1 MSTTFTAAVD
11 RDRLHDVRRNSQPD
25 RHQLLLGLASII
37 AVMAIVLS
45 YAGRTRASAM
55 AAPADSAVNLNAVT
69 NARELE
75 GALEPA
81 LSSVADRRFA
91 ATELLAFIL
100 AHRKENG
107 PIPNVGAVMRA
118 TVPAEAIER
127 GSSLEHQARLRRA
140 AERAESQR
148 GTRPARLPLFTAD
161 DLASIKPRLIV
172 RSSGVFRNQ
181 ALQWTA
187 IYLLSIWCVAF
198 VWWLRGRG
206 DFALL
211 GAAHLLTAIGFAL
224 VLSRADPLRDTML
237 FVRYAQGVLVGCVGL
252 ALASLIDFRRSAL
265 AAFTYLPLAGAL
277 GLSAVL
283 LIFGSGPA
291 GSNAKVNLGPVQPV
305 EAIRLLLGLF
315 LAGYFA
321 RRWELLRQIRG
332 RTVRHVTLPDWL
344 QLPRFDYLL
353 PVVVGIVTALLF
365 FFLQRDLGP
374 ALFVSCVFLAIYAIA
389 RNRVGL
395 ALGGLAV
402 LTAGFYLG
410 YLLNISST
418 LTARVHMWRSAWDNV
433 ARGGDQIAQAMWAL
447 GTGGVFGTGLGLGD
461 TRYVPAGYTDLPL
474 AAVGEELGFIG
485 ILCVVAAF
493 AIIGWRGYRT
503 ALRAASDYAFFLA
516 TILTL
521 FLIFPVLLMA
531 AGMLGVVPLTGVV
544 TPFVSFG
551 GSAMVANFTALGLLA
566 AIGRTSSSV
575 PAASMPFS
583 HGMRALASTFT
594 VAALV
599 LVGVLVNVQVVRA
612 DTYAVR
618 PHLGLQG
625 DGVRRYQYNPRVLD
639 VLAQIP
645 RGTVYDR
652 NGLPLATTERS
663 LIESAAAEYKKRG
676 IDISACDKPSE
687 RCYPLGAAAF
697 HLLGDLST
705 RRNWGASNSSYV
717 ERDLQDRLRG
727 FDDHAAAVSVAD
739 AAGRSAPTM
748 RRDFGA
754 LVPLLR
760 HRYRPGSS
768 DVKAFLERTRDVTL
782 TIDGPLQARVAR
794 ILAKYAERTSAG
806 RAAAVVIDPA
816 TGDVLASVSYPLPD
830 SKTDA
835 EADGRGRPSGR
846 PDDEESEAESVFDR
860 ARYGLYAPGSTF
872 KLVTAAAALRL
883 DSSHWNDTFIC
894 SRQDHGRVGARVP
907 GYGLVRDDP
916 KDDRPHGSIAMR
928 DAIVRS
934 CNAYFAQLA
943 ARLGPRPLLDTAALA
958 GISVARDN
966 SAARLRATLAH
977 AAYGQGDVVAT
988 PLRMARVAAA
998 IANGGLL
1005 REPRIARPSAP
1016 AGGADLS
1023 TSAKATVDE
1032 KVGASEVG
1040 PEKPDRLLT
1049 PESAVRLAN
1058 ALRDAVVA
1066 GTGRSVSAHPARIA
1080 GKTGT
1085 AEVAN
1090 APSHAW
1096 FVGFAPHRGKKQIA
1110 FAVLF
1115 EHAGYGGAIATPA
1128 AGEIVTA
1135 AASRGLIE

>member
-1 MSTTFTAAVD
+1 MSTTFTPAID
-11 RDRLHDVRRNSQPD
+11 RDRLHHVRRSAQPD
-25 RHQLLLGLASII
+25 RHQLLLVLASVV
-37 AVMAIVLS
+37 AVMAIGLS
-45 YAGRTRASAM
+45 YAGRTRVSGLAVSAG
-55 AAPADSAVNLNAVT
+55 PVTNLNAVT
-69 NARELE
+69 DARELE
-75 GALEPA
+75 RALEPA
-81 LSSVADRRFA
+81 FSSVSDRRFA
-91 ATELLAFIL
+91 AAQLLAFVL
-100 AHRKENG
+100 TLKKENG
-107 PIPNVGAVMRA
+107 EIPNVGAVMGA
-118 TVPAEAIER
+118 TVSADAIDR
-127 GSSLEHQARLRRA
+127 GASVEYQARLRRA

-148 GTRPARLPLFTAD
+148 AARPARLPLFSAD
-161 DLASIKPRLIV
+161 DLAAIKPRLTV
-172 RSSGVFRNQ
+172 RSSAAFRNQ
-181 ALQWTA
+181 TLQWGA
-187 IYLLSIWCVAF
+187 IYLLAIWAVAL

-224 VLSRADPLRDTML
+224 VLSRSDPLRDTML
-237 FVRYAQGVLVGCVGL
+237 FVRYAQGVLVGCAGL
-252 ALASLIDFRRSAL
+252 VLASLIDFRRSAL

-283 LIFGSGPA
+283 LLFGSGPA
-291 GSNAKVNLGPVQPV
+291 GSNARVNLGPVQPV

-321 RRWELLRQIRG
+321 RRWELLRQTRG
-332 RTVRHVTLPDWL
+332 RTVRHLTLPDWL
-344 QLPRFDYLL
+344 HLPRVDYLL
-353 PVVVGIVTALLF
+353 PVVVGIATALLF

-389 RNRVGL
+389 RNRAGL

-402 LTAGFYLG
+402 LTAGFYVG
-410 YLLNISST
+410 YALNISST
-418 LTARVHMWRSAWDNV
+418 LSARVHMWRSAWDNV

-493 AIIGWRGYRT
+493 AVIGWRGYRT
-503 ALRAASDYAFFLA
+503 ALRATNDYAFFLA

-521 FLIFPVLLMA
+521 FLIFPVVLMA

-551 GSAMVANFTALGLLA
+551 GSAMVANFAALGLLA
-566 AIGRTSSSV
+566 AIGKTAAST
-575 PAASMPFS
+575 PAASRPFRR
-583 HGMRALASTFT
+583 GMTALASTFT
-594 VAALV
+594 VAALA
-599 LVGVLVNVQVVRA
+599 LVGVLVNVQVIRA
-612 DTYAVR
+612 DSYAVK
-618 PHLGLQG
+618 PHLGLQA

-639 VLAQIP
+639 VVAQIP

-652 NGLPLATTERS
+652 NGLPLATNDRS
-663 LIESAAAEYKKRG
+663 LMESAAAEYKKRG
-676 IDISACDKPSE
+676 VEISGCDKPAE
-687 RCYPLGAAAF
+687 RCYPLGAATF

-705 RRNWGASNSSYV
+705 RRNWGASNSSYI

-739 AAGRSAPTM
+739 ASGRAAPTM
-748 RRDFGA
+748 RRDYGD

-768 DVKAFLERTRDVTL
+768 DVKEFLERTRDVTL
-782 TIDGPLQARVAR
+782 TIDGPFQARVTR
-794 ILAKYAERTSAG
+794 ILAKYAERTAAG

-816 TGDVLASVSYPLPD
+816 TGDVLASASYPLPD
-830 SKTDA
+830 PKAVET
-835 EADGRGRPSGR
+835 
-846 PDDEESEAESVFDR
+846 DDEDEDTEALFDR

-883 DSSHWNDTFIC
+883 DPSNWNDTFIC
-894 SRQDHGRVGARVP
+894 SRQDHGRVGARVHEF
-907 GYGLVRDDP
+907 GVVRDDL
-916 KDDRPHGSIAMR
+916 KDEHPHGSIAMR
-928 DAIVRS
+928 DAIVQS

-943 ARLGPRPLLDTAALA
+943 VRLGPRPLLDTAALA

-966 SAARLRATLAH
+966 SASRLRATLAH

-988 PLRMARVAAA
+988 PLRMARIAAA

-1005 REPRIARPSAP
+1005 REPRIARASAST
-1016 AGGADLS
+1016 LS
-1023 TSAKATVDE
+1023 K
-1032 KVGASEVG
+1032 
-1040 PEKPDRLLT
+1040 PERLLT
-1049 PESAVRLAN
+1049 PDSAARLAN

-1066 GTGRSVSAHPARIA
+1066 GTGRSVSAHPGRIA

-1128 AGEIVTA
+1128 AGDIVTA

>member
-1 MSTTFTAAVD
+1 VSTTFTAAVD
-11 RDRLHDVRRNSQPD
+11 RDRLHDRARRTAQPD
-25 RHQLLLGLASII
+25 RHQLLLVLVSVVAL
-37 AVMAIVLS
+37 MAIALS
-45 YAGRTRASAM
+45 YVGKTRASAM
-55 AAPADSAVNLNAVT
+55 AGRTRTVTDLNAVT
-69 NARELE
+69 DARQLE
-75 GALEPA
+75 RALEPA
-81 LSSVADRRFA
+81 FSSLSDRRFA
-91 ATELLAFIL
+91 AAHLAAFVL
-100 AHRKENG
+100 AQRKESG
-107 PIPNVGAVMRA
+107 AIPNVGALMAA
-118 TVPAEAIER
+118 TVSAEAVER
-127 GSSLEHQARLRRA
+127 GGSLEYQGRLRRA
-140 AERAESQR
+140 AERAEAQR
-148 GTRPARLPLFTAD
+148 SARPTRLPLLTAD
-161 DLASIKPRLIV
+161 DLAAVKPGLVV
-172 RSSGVFRNQ
+172 RSTTAFRSQ
-181 ALQWTA
+181 TLLWTA
-187 IYLLSIWCVAF
+187 VYLLSIWSVAL

-224 VLSRADPLRDTML
+224 VLSRSDPLRDTLL
-237 FVRYAQGVLVGCVGL
+237 FVRYAHGVLVGCVGL
-252 ALASLIDFRRSAL
+252 AIASSIDFRRSAL
-265 AAFTYLPLAGAL
+265 AAFTYLPLAAAL
-277 GLSAVL
+277 VLSAVL
-283 LIFGSGPA
+283 LLFGGGPA

-332 RTVRHVTLPDWL
+332 RTVRQITLPDWL
-344 QLPRFDYLL
+344 HLPRFEYLL
-353 PVVVGIVTALLF
+353 PVVVGTATALVF

-374 ALFVSCVFLAIYAIA
+374 ALFVSCVFLAIYAVA
-389 RNRVGL
+389 RNRAGL
-395 ALGGLAV
+395 AIAGLAV
-402 LTAGFYLG
+402 LTAGFYAG

-418 LTARVHMWRSAWDNV
+418 LSARVHMWRSAWDNV

-474 AAVGEELGFIG
+474 AAIGEELGFVG
-485 ILCVVAAF
+485 VLCVLAAF
-493 AIIGWRGYRT
+493 GIIGWRGYRT
-503 ALRAASDYAFFLA
+503 ALRATNDYAFFLA

-566 AIGRTSSSV
+566 AIARTTSSVRAASV
-575 PAASMPFS
+575 PFTG
-583 HGMRALASTFT
+583 GMRALASTCA

-599 LVGVLVNVQVVRA
+599 LIGVLVDVQVVRA
-612 DTYAVR
+612 DTYAAK
-618 PHLGLQG
+618 PHLGLQA
-625 DGVRRYQYNPRVLD
+625 DGIRRYQYNPRILD
-639 VLAQIP
+639 VVAQIP

-652 NGLPLATTERS
+652 NGLPLATNEPS
-663 LIESAAAEYKKRG
+663 LIESAPAEYQKRG
-676 IDISACDKPSE
+676 VEIAGCEKSAE
-687 RCYPLGAAAF
+687 RCYPLGPAAF

-705 RRNWGASNSSYV
+705 RRNWGAGNSSYV

-727 FDDHAAAVSVAD
+727 FDDHAAAVAVVDVS
-739 AAGRSAPTM
+739 GRSAPTM
-748 RRDFGA
+748 RRDYRDV
-754 LVPLLR
+754 VPLLR

-768 DVKAFLERTRDVTL
+768 DVREFRERTRDVTL
-782 TIDGPLQARVAR
+782 TIDGPFQARVAR
-794 ILAKYAERTSAG
+794 ILAKHAARTPTG

-816 TGDVLASVSYPLPD
+816 SGDVLASVSYPLPD
-830 SKTDA
+830 TRVGGTES
-835 EADGRGRPSGR
+835 RV
-846 PDDEESEAESVFDR
+846 PDDEDAETQSVFDR

-883 DSSHWNDTFIC
+883 DPSNWNDSFIC

-907 GYGLVRDDP
+907 EYGLVRDDP
-916 KDDRPHGSIAMR
+916 KDEHPHGSIAMR
-928 DAIVRS
+928 DAIVQS

-943 ARLGPRPLLDTAALA
+943 ARIGVRPLLDTAALA

-966 SAARLRATLAH
+966 SASRLRSTLAH

-988 PLRMARVAAA
+988 PLRMARIAAA

-1005 REPRIARPSAP
+1005 REPRIARA
-1016 AGGADLS
+1016 AVGTDRS
-1023 TSAKATVDE
+1023 TSATATAAK
-1032 KVGASEVG
+1032 KVGPSG
-1040 PEKPDRLLT
+1040 EKAERLLT
-1049 PESAVRLAN
+1049 PDSAARLAN

-1066 GTGRSVSAHPARIA
+1066 GTGRSVSAHPGRIA

-1115 EHAGYGGAIATPA
+1115 EHAGYGGAVATPA

-1135 AASRGLIE
+1135 AAARGLIE

>member
-1 MSTTFTAAVD
+1 M
-11 RDRLHDVRRNSQPD
+11 
-25 RHQLLLGLASII
+25 LASVV

-45 YAGRTRASAM
+45 YAGRTRASAI
-55 AAPADSAVNLNAVT
+55 AAPSDSAVNLNAVT
-69 NARELE
+69 TARELE

-81 LSSVADRRFA
+81 FSSLADRRFA
-91 ATELLAFIL
+91 ATELLAFVL
-100 AHRKENG
+100 TLRKENG
-107 PIPNVGAVMRA
+107 PIPNVGAVMGA
-118 TVPAEAIER
+118 TVAAGAVER
-127 GSSLEHQARLRRA
+127 GASLEHQARLRRA
-140 AERAESQR
+140 AERAELQR
-148 GTRPARLPLFTAD
+148 GTRPTMLPLFTAD

-172 RSSGVFRNQ
+172 RSPRAFRNQ
-181 ALQWTA
+181 TLQWAA
-187 IYLLSIWCVAF
+187 IYLLSIWGVAL
-198 VWWLRGRG
+198 VWWRRGRG

-237 FVRYAQGVLVGCVGL
+237 FVRYAQGVLVGCLGL
-252 ALASLIDFRRSAL
+252 VLASLIDFRRSAL

-283 LIFGSGPA
+283 LLFGSGPA

-332 RTVRHVTLPDWL
+332 RTVRHITLPDWL
-344 QLPRFDYLL
+344 HLPRFDYLL
-353 PVVVGIVTALLF
+353 PVIVGIATALLF

-389 RNRVGL
+389 RNRAGL

-418 LTARVHMWRSAWDNV
+418 LSARVHMWRSAWDNV

-447 GTGGVFGTGLGLGD
+447 GTGGVSGTGLGLGD

-485 ILCVVAAF
+485 ILAVIAAF
-493 AIIGWRGYRT
+493 GIIGWRGYRT
-503 ALRAASDYAFFLA
+503 ALRATSDYAFFLA

-566 AIGRTSSSV
+566 AIGRTAASV
-575 PAASMPFS
+575 PSASIPFS
-583 HGMRALASTFT
+583 RGMRVLASTFT
-594 VAALV
+594 LAALV

-612 DTYAVR
+612 DAYAVK

-639 VLAQIP
+639 VVAQIP
-645 RGTVYDR
+645 RGTVFDR
-652 NGLPLATTERS
+652 NGLPLATNERG
-663 LIESAAAEYKKRG
+663 LVESAAAEYRKRG
-676 IDISACDKPSE
+676 IEISACADPSE

-697 HLLGDLST
+697 HVLGDLTT

-727 FDDHAAAVSVAD
+727 FDDRAAAVSVAD
-739 AAGRSAPTM
+739 AAGQSAPTM
-748 RRDFGA
+748 RRDYGD

-782 TIDGPLQARVAR
+782 TIDGPFQARVAR

-816 TGDVLASVSYPLPD
+816 SGDVLASVSYPLPD
-830 SKTDA
+830 SRA
-835 EADGRGRPSGR
+835 EADAIDKDGRGRPSDR
-846 PDDEESEAESVFDR
+846 PDHEDSEAESVFDR

-883 DSSHWNDTFIC
+883 DPANWNDTFIC

-907 GYGLVRDDP
+907 EYGLVRDDP
-916 KDDRPHGSIAMR
+916 KDERPHGSIAMR
-928 DAIVRS
+928 DAIVQS

-988 PLRMARVAAA
+988 PLRMARIAAA

-1005 REPRIARPSAP
+1005 REPRIARAAP
-1016 AGGADLS
+1016 PTDANAKTGA
-1023 TSAKATVDE
+1023 AK
-1032 KVGASEVG
+1032 
-1040 PEKPDRLLT
+1040 PERLLT
-1049 PESAVRLAN
+1049 PDSASRLAN

-1066 GTGRSVSAHPARIA
+1066 GTGRSVSGHPARIA

-1128 AGEIVTA
+1128 AGDIVTA
-1135 AASRGLIE
+1135 AAARGLIE

>member
-1 MSTTFTAAVD
+1 VSATFTAAVD
-11 RDRLHDVRRNSQPD
+11 RDRLHEVCRTAQPD
-25 RHQLLLGLASII
+25 RHQRLLVLVSVVAM
-37 AVMAIVLS
+37 MAIGLS
-45 YAGRTRASAM
+45 YLGRTRAGVF
-55 AAPADSAVNLNAVT
+55 AASGEPAVNLNAVT
-69 NARELE
+69 EARDLE
-75 GALEPA
+75 RALEPA
-81 LSSVADRRFA
+81 FSSVSDRRFA
-91 ATELLAFIL
+91 AAQLSAFVLAL
-100 AHRKENG
+100 RKERG
-107 PIPNVGAVMRA
+107 DIPNVGAVMAA
-118 TVPAEAIER
+118 TISAEAIER
-127 GSSLEHQARLRRA
+127 GGSVEYQTRLRRA

-148 GTRPARLPLFTAD
+148 AARPARLPLLTAD
-161 DLASIKPRLIV
+161 DLAAIKPRLAV
-172 RSSGVFRNQ
+172 RTSASFRNQ
-181 ALQWTA
+181 TLQWSVV
-187 IYLLSIWCVAF
+187 YLLAIWGVAL

-224 VLSRADPLRDTML
+224 VLSRSDPVRDTML
-237 FVRYAQGVLVGCVGL
+237 FVRYAQGVVVGCAGL
-252 ALASLIDFRRSAL
+252 AIASLIDFRRSAL

-283 LIFGSGPA
+283 LLFGSGPA
-291 GSNAKVNLGPVQPV
+291 GSNARVNLGPVQPV

-321 RRWELLRQIRG
+321 RRWELLRQTRG
-332 RTVRHVTLPDWL
+332 RTIRRLTLPDWL
-344 QLPRFDYLL
+344 RFPRFDYLL
-353 PVVVGIVTALLF
+353 PVAVGIATALLF

-402 LTAGFYLG
+402 LTAGFYVG
-410 YLLNISST
+410 YVLNISST
-418 LTARVHMWRSAWDNV
+418 LSARVHMWRSAWDNV

-461 TRYVPAGYTDLPL
+461 TRYIPAGYTDLPL

-485 ILCVVAAF
+485 VLCVVAAF
-493 AIIGWRGYRT
+493 AVIGWRGYRT
-503 ALRAASDYAFFLA
+503 ALRATTDYAFFLA

-566 AIGRTSSSV
+566 AIGRTAAST
-575 PAASMPFS
+575 PAASLPFRR
-583 HGMRALASTFT
+583 GLTTLASTFT
-594 VAALV
+594 VAALA
-599 LVGVLVNVQVVRA
+599 LVGVLVNVQVIRA
-612 DTYAVR
+612 DSYTVK
-618 PHLGLQG
+618 PHLGLQA
-625 DGVRRYQYNPRVLD
+625 DGIRRYQYNPRVLD
-639 VLAQIP
+639 VVAQIP

-652 NGLPLATTERS
+652 NGLPLATNERS
-663 LIESAAAEYKKRG
+663 LIGSAAAEYKKRG
-676 IDISACDKPSE
+676 VEIAGCDTPAQ
-687 RCYPLGAAAF
+687 RCYPLGAATF

-705 RRNWGASNSSYV
+705 RRNWGASNSSYI

-739 AAGRSAPTM
+739 AAGRSAPAM
-748 RRDFGA
+748 RRDYGD

-768 DVKAFLERTRDVTL
+768 AVKEFLERTRDVTL
-782 TIDGPLQARVAR
+782 TIDGPFQARVTR

-816 TGDVLASVSYPLPD
+816 TGDVLASVSYPLPAAHVD
-830 SKTDA
+830 D
-835 EADGRGRPSGR
+835 EDGRVRPSASAKATAGTSGW
-846 PDDEESEAESVFDR
+846 PDDEDSEAESVFDR

-883 DSSHWNDTFIC
+883 DPSNWNDTFMC

-907 GYGLVRDDP
+907 EFGVVRDDL
-916 KDDRPHGSIAMR
+916 KDEHPHGSIAMR
-928 DAIVRS
+928 DAIVQS

-943 ARLGPRPLLDTAALA
+943 VRLGPRPLLDTAALA

-966 SAARLRATLAH
+966 SASRLRATLAH

-988 PLRMARVAAA
+988 PLRMARIAAA

-1005 REPRIARPSAP
+1005 REPRIARASAAPS
-1016 AGGADLS
+1016 
-1023 TSAKATVDE
+1023 T
-1032 KVGASEVG
+1032 
-1040 PEKPDRLLT
+1040 PERLLT
-1049 PESAVRLAN
+1049 SDSAARLAN

-1066 GTGRSVSAHPARIA
+1066 GTGRSVSAHPGRIA

>member
-11 RDRLHDVRRNSQPD
+11 RGRLLEVRRTAQPD
-25 RHQLLLGLASII
+25 RHQLLLVLASVV
-37 AVMAIVLS
+37 AVLAIGLS
-45 YAGRTRASAM
+45 YVGRTRAGAF
-55 AAPADSAVNLNAVT
+55 AASGEPVVNLNALT
-69 NARELE
+69 EARDLE
-75 GALEPA
+75 RALEPA
-81 LSSVADRRFA
+81 FSSVSDRRFA
-91 ATELLAFIL
+91 AAQLGAFVLAL
-100 AHRKENG
+100 RKETG
-107 PIPNVGAVMRA
+107 DLPNVGAIMAA
-118 TVPAEAIER
+118 TVSAAAIER
-127 GSSLEHQARLRRA
+127 GSSVEYQARLRRA
-140 AERAESQR
+140 AERAEAQR
-148 GTRPARLPLFTAD
+148 GARPARLTLLSAD
-161 DLASIKPRLIV
+161 DLAAVKPRLTV
-172 RSSGVFRNQ
+172 RSSAAFRNQ
-181 ALQWTA
+181 TLQWGA
-187 IYLLSIWCVAF
+187 VYLLAIWGVALA
-198 VWWLRGRG
+198 WWLRGRG

-224 VLSRADPLRDTML
+224 VLSRSDPVRDTML
-237 FVRYAQGVLVGCVGL
+237 FVRYTQGVLVGCVGL
-252 ALASLIDFRRSAL
+252 AIASLIDFRRSAL

-283 LIFGSGPA
+283 LLFGSGPA
-291 GSNAKVNLGPVQPV
+291 GSNARVNLGPIQPV

-321 RRWELLRQIRG
+321 RRWELLRQTRG
-332 RTVRHVTLPDWL
+332 RTVRRLTLPDWL
-344 QLPRFDYLL
+344 RFPRFDYLL
-353 PVVVGIVTALLF
+353 PVAMGIATALLF

-374 ALFVSCVFLAIYAIA
+374 ALFVSCVFLAVYAIA

-402 LTAGFYLG
+402 LTAGFYVG
-410 YLLNISST
+410 YALNISST
-418 LTARVHMWRSAWDNV
+418 LSARVHMWRSAWDNV

-461 TRYVPAGYTDLPL
+461 TRYIPAGYTDLPL

-493 AIIGWRGYRT
+493 AVIGWRGYRT
-503 ALRAASDYAFFLA
+503 ALRATNDYAFFLA

-566 AIGRTSSSV
+566 AIGRT
-575 PAASMPFS
+575 AASESGASLPFRR
-583 HGMRALASTFT
+583 GMTALASTIT
-594 VAALV
+594 VAALT
-599 LVGVLVNVQVVRA
+599 LVGVLVNVQVIQA
-612 DTYAVR
+612 DRYAVK
-618 PHLGLQG
+618 PHLGLQA

-639 VLAQIP
+639 VVAHIP

-652 NGLPLATTERS
+652 NGLPLATNEPS
-663 LIESAAAEYKKRG
+663 LIDSAAAEYKKRG
-676 IDISACDKPSE
+676 VEIAGCEKLAE
-687 RCYPLGAAAF
+687 RCYPLGAATF
-697 HLLGDLST
+697 HLLGDFST
-705 RRNWGASNSSYV
+705 RRNWGASNSSYI

-739 AAGRSAPTM
+739 ASGRSSPTM
-748 RRDFGA
+748 RRDYSD

-768 DVKAFLERTRDVTL
+768 DVKEFLERTRDVTL
-782 TIDGPLQARVAR
+782 TIDGPFQARVTR
-794 ILAKYAERTSAG
+794 ILAKYAARTSAG

-816 TGDVLASVSYPLPD
+816 TGDVLASVSYPLPGAKVD
-830 SKTDA
+830 DRDEEDPEA
-835 EADGRGRPSGR
+835 EAL
-846 PDDEESEAESVFDR
+846 FDR

-883 DSSHWNDTFIC
+883 DPSNWNDTFIC

-907 GYGLVRDDP
+907 EFGVVRDDL
-916 KDDRPHGSIAMR
+916 KDEHPHGSIAMR
-928 DAIVRS
+928 DAIVQS

-943 ARLGPRPLLDTAALA
+943 VRLGPRPLLDTAALA

-966 SAARLRATLAH
+966 SASRLRATLAH

-988 PLRMARVAAA
+988 PLRMARIAAA
-998 IANGGLL
+998 IADGGLL
-1005 REPRIARPSAP
+1005 REPRIARASAAVAP
-1016 AGGADLS
+1016 AGADLS
-1023 TSAKATVDE
+1023 TSAKATVD
-1032 KVGASEVG
+1032 KTVGLAK
-1040 PEKPDRLLT
+1040 PERLLT
-1049 PESAVRLAN
+1049 PESAARLAN

-1066 GTGRSVSAHPARIA
+1066 GTGRSVGAHPGRIA

>member
-11 RDRLHDVRRNSQPD
+11 RDQLHDVRRSSQPD
-25 RHQLLLGLASII
+25 RHQLLLMLASVV
-37 AVMAIVLS
+37 AVMAIGLS
-45 YAGRTRASAM
+45 YAGRTRASAI

-69 NARELE
+69 TARELE

-81 LSSVADRRFA
+81 FSSVADRRFA

-100 AHRKENG
+100 ALRKESG
-107 PIPNVGAVMRA
+107 QIPNVGAVLGA
-118 TVPAEAIER
+118 TVPAGAIEQ
-127 GSSLEHQARLRRA
+127 GASLEHQARLRRA

-148 GTRPARLPLFTAD
+148 AARPTRLALFTAE

-172 RSSGVFRNQ
+172 RSSSAFRNQ
-181 ALQWTA
+181 TLQWTGV
-187 IYLLSIWCVAF
+187 YLLSIWGVAL

-237 FVRYAQGVLVGCVGL
+237 FVRYAQGVLVGCAGL

-283 LIFGSGPA
+283 LLFGGGPA

-332 RTVRHVTLPDWL
+332 RTVRHITLPDWL
-344 QLPRFDYLL
+344 HLPRFDYLL
-353 PVVVGIVTALLF
+353 PVIVGIAAALLF

-418 LTARVHMWRSAWDNV
+418 LSARVHMWRSAWDNV

-493 AIIGWRGYRT
+493 GIIGWRGYRT
-503 ALRAASDYAFFLA
+503 ALRATNDYAFFLA

-551 GSAMVANFTALGLLA
+551 GSAMAANFTALGLLA
-566 AIGRTSSSV
+566 AIGRTASSV
-575 PAASMPFS
+575 PAASIPFS
-583 HGMRALASTFT
+583 RGMRALASTFT

-599 LVGVLVNVQVVRA
+599 LVGVLVNVQVIRA
-612 DTYAVR
+612 DAYAVK

-639 VLAQIP
+639 VVSQIP

-652 NGLPLATTERS
+652 NGLPLATNERS
-663 LIESAAAEYKKRG
+663 LIERAAAEYKKRG
-676 IDISACDKPSE
+676 IEVSPCGKPPQ

-727 FDDHAAAVSVAD
+727 FDDHAAAVPVAD
-739 AAGRSAPTM
+739 AAGRSAATM
-748 RRDFGA
+748 RRDYGD

-782 TIDGPLQARVAR
+782 TIDGPFQARVAR

-830 SKTDA
+830 SRTD
-835 EADGRGRPSGR
+835 
-846 PDDEESEAESVFDR
+846 PDVIDEEGEQESIFDR

-883 DSSHWNDTFIC
+883 DPSNWNDTFMC

-907 GYGLVRDDP
+907 EYGVVRDDP
-916 KDDRPHGSIAMR
+916 KDEHPHGSIAMR
-928 DAIVRS
+928 DAIVQS

-943 ARLGPRPLLDTAALA
+943 ARLGPRPLLDAAALA

-988 PLRMARVAAA
+988 PLRMARIAAA
-998 IANGGLL
+998 IANGGIL
-1005 REPRIARPSAP
+1005 RDPRIVRAAP
-1016 AGGADLS
+1016 AAAARAG
-1023 TSAKATVDE
+1023 AKATVD
-1032 KVGASEVG
+1032 KQAG
-1040 PEKPDRLLT
+1040 PATPERLLT
-1049 PESAVRLAN
+1049 PDSAARLAN

-1066 GTGRSVSAHPARIA
+1066 GTGRSVSGHPARIA

-1096 FVGFAPHRGKKQIA
+1096 FVGFAPHRGKRQIA

-1128 AGEIVTA
+1128 AGDIVTA
-1135 AASRGLIE
+1135 ATARGLIE

>member
-11 RDRLHDVRRNSQPD
+11 RDRLHDVRRTGQPD
-25 RHQLLLGLASII
+25 RHQLLLVLASVV
-37 AVMAIVLS
+37 AVVAIVLS

-55 AAPADSAVNLNAVT
+55 TAPTDSAVNLNAVT
-69 NARELE
+69 NVRELE
-75 GALEPA
+75 NALEPA
-81 LSSVADRRFA
+81 FSSVADRRFV

-100 AHRKENG
+100 TLRKENG
-107 PIPNVGAVMRA
+107 HIPNVGAVMGA
-118 TVPAEAIER
+118 MISAEAIER
-127 GSSLEHQARLRRA
+127 GASLEHQARLRRA

-148 GTRPARLPLFTAD
+148 GARPARLPLLTAD
-161 DLASIKPRLIV
+161 DLAAIKPRLIV
-172 RSSGVFRNQ
+172 RSSNAFRMQ
-181 ALQWTA
+181 TLQWTA
-187 IYLLSIWCVAF
+187 VYLLSIWGVAL

-237 FVRYAQGVLVGCVGL
+237 FVRYAQGVLVGCAGL
-252 ALASLIDFRRSAL
+252 AVASLIDFRRSAL

-277 GLSAVL
+277 ALSAVL
-283 LIFGSGPA
+283 LLFGSGPA

-332 RTVRHVTLPDWL
+332 RTVRRITLPDWL
-344 QLPRFDYLL
+344 HLPRLDYLL
-353 PVVVGIVTALLF
+353 PVVVGIATALLF

-395 ALGGLAV
+395 ALAGLSV

-418 LTARVHMWRSAWDNV
+418 LSARVHMWRSAWDNV

-447 GTGGVFGTGLGLGD
+447 GTGGMFGTGLGLGD

-485 ILCVVAAF
+485 ILCVGAAF
-493 AIIGWRGYRT
+493 GIIGWRGYRT
-503 ALRAASDYAFFLA
+503 ALRATSDYAFFLA

-566 AIGRTSSSV
+566 AIGRTVSSGP
-575 PAASMPFS
+575 PASIPFS
-583 HGMRALASTFT
+583 HGMKALASTLT

-612 DTYAVR
+612 DAYAVK
-618 PHLGLQG
+618 PHLGLQA
-625 DGVRRYQYNPRVLD
+625 DGIRRYQYNPRVLD
-639 VLAQIP
+639 VVAQIP

-652 NGLPLATTERS
+652 NGLPLATNERS

-676 IDISACDKPSE
+676 IESSACDKPSE

-705 RRNWGASNSSYV
+705 RRNWGAGNTSYV

-748 RRDFGA
+748 RRDYGDV
-754 LVPLLR
+754 VPLLR

-794 ILAKYAERTSAG
+794 ILAKYADRTSAG
-806 RAAAVVIDPA
+806 KAAAVVIDPA
-816 TGDVLASVSYPLPD
+816 TGDVLASVSYPLPA
-830 SKTDA
+830 STTDA
-835 EADGRGRPSGR
+835 DAI
-846 PDDEESEAESVFDR
+846 DEEGEQESVFDR

-883 DSSHWNDTFIC
+883 DPSNWNDTFMC
-894 SRQDHGRVGARVP
+894 SRQEHGRVGARVP
-907 GYGLVRDDP
+907 EYGLVRDDP

-928 DAIVRS
+928 DAIVQS

-998 IANGGLL
+998 IGNGGLL
-1005 REPRIARPSAP
+1005 REPRIARAAP
-1016 AGGADLS
+1016 AAAARVGADRQ
-1023 TSAKATVDE
+1023 
-1032 KVGASEVG
+1032 VG
-1040 PEKPDRLLT
+1040 PAKPELRL
-1049 PESAVRLAN
+1049 PPDSAARLAN

-1066 GTGRSVSAHPARIA
+1066 GTGRSVSAHPGRIA